1 MYKKSRS
8 IFFFVF
14 SFILILAS
22 STHAGTVFGPKTLTI
37 SNEQTHYS
45 YNTFTVDKA
54 GKGKLIITRITSE
67 NMIESGSVFFN
78 SRKIPLNNILHD
90 NKGTLTKNIKLL
102 TDNSLTVSFNGDPGA
117 SLIVRIEQEGST
129 HPPVANLTAD
139 PASIEPGE
147 STTLNWS
154 TSYADSITIE
164 PELGTVDA
172 VGSSTVSPLKTT
184 EYILTAIGVDGT
196 ATAQANVSVAPLK
209 PTVTLAAEP
218 ETIAPGTSSTLSW
231 NSEHADNCTIE
242 PDIGA
247 VATNGSR
254 IVTITE
260 NTTYTISAIGAG
272 GKASAQVL
280 VKVYPVKVLEIDK
293 TQADYKTPEN
303 TTAAST
309 SALLQ
314 KDLDWYYQTFTVETA
329 AQDKKMFQD
338 AGLDLNEKFK
348 LANITYEEY
357 IIDKINYKDGI
368 LLISEIHNHDIDGT
382 ILNMWVGLVIEDG
395 LWKITYKFSEDE
407 ELFKYNDV
415 NYANCIASYSFQ
427 PADFLED
434 SCWHSNDL
442 TNYNQTGMALDRR
455 YEEEL
460 TTAVFNGVDNGLA
473 LEQLN
478 DMPVEQLSMGGWIK
492 ADNID
497 HNARIIEIG
506 QNRDDS
512 TAIVIDPGKGLRYW
526 VHVGGGRVERTA
538 AIDYD
543 FHDNQWHHVFLVY
556 DGTVMKLYVDGQMQD
571 SHPAE
576 GSIDSAPVLN
586 IGQQNAA
593 VNNGTANTFKGR
605 LDDIQIYNKA
615 LTADEILKKY
625 ENGTTQ
631 SL

>member
-395 LWKITYKFSEDE
+395 LWKITYKFSEDD